1 MPNRGRQAGSEPQSS
16 LRGTRRSYGCSI
28 ILFKLPRAAMP
39 QPGRGQKIRRGLES
53 AIRNVSGR
61 WEMMFA
67 LPDRKPIAEFNVYRF
82 LMRQQFKNGRVVFQS
97 FTEMREV
104 SADLSATANDARKS
118 LEEFRKQLL
127 ETVNLTTGP
136 RTLKNHGLTPRS
148 Q

>member
-1 MPNRGRQAGSEPQSS
+1 
-16 LRGTRRSYGCSI
+16 
-28 ILFKLPRAAMP
+28 
-39 QPGRGQKIRRGLES
+39 
-53 AIRNVSGR
+53 
-61 WEMMFA
+61 MFA